1 MKGERQMAKLNKQ
14 LTKIVDELLEGVD
27 DAEIRISIPQSITV
41 ITMGNQAGGAEDG
54 EVNKDLREVVELAYQ
69 VRGYDTRDENVKKE
83 INDYVERIFENL
95 RITTLTSRMNRK
107 YLKT

>member
-1 MKGERQMAKLNKQ
+1 MAKLNKQ
-14 LTKIVDELLEGVD
+14 LAKIVDELLEGVD
-27 DAEIRISIPQSITV
+27 DAEIRISIPQSIT
-41 ITMGNQAGGAEDG
+41 IIAMGYQAGATEDN
-54 EVNKDLREVVELAYQ
+54 EVKKDLREVVELSYQ
-69 VRGYDTRDENVKKE
+69 VRGYDIRDENTKKE

>member
-1 MKGERQMAKLNKQ
+1 MARLNKQ
-14 LTKIVDELLEGVD
+14 LTKIVDELLNGVD

-41 ITMGNQAGGAEDG
+41 IAMGYQAGAVEDS
-54 EVNKDLREVVELAYQ
+54 EVKKDLREIVELSYQ
-69 VRGYDTRDENVKKE
+69 VRGFDVRDENVKKE
-83 INDYVERIFENL
+83 IDDYVDRIFENL